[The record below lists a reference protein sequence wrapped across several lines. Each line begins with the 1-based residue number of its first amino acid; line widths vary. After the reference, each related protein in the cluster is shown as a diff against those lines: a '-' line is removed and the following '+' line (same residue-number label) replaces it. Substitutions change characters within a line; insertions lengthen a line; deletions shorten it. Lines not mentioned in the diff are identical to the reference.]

1 MQAKKTFYDPTFIPN
16 KERYF
21 MSVAKQVATGSN
33 HPIATG
39 GCIIVR
45 GNEILA
51 DGRSLLAEC
60 KVEIDCLTY
69 AIGTASKRGTPLA
82 GATVYTTRYPFSA
95 SVFQLY
101 LMGIKKI
108 VVLAHEWEPYYK
120 DEFRRSARL
129 ARELLISIEPLFDDE
144 DERFATNNQDR
155 EDEFQEKDLYTYS
168 PAETDGIS
176 TERYDEQINDSNDI
190 TL

>member
-1 MQAKKTFYDPTFIPN
+1 MKDKKTFYDPTFIPN
-16 KERYF
+16 KDRYF

-33 HPIATG
+33 HPIANG

-69 AIGTASKRGTPLA
+69 AIGTASKRGTPLV

-155 EDEFQEKDLYTYS
+155 EEEFRDKDLYAYS

-176 TERYDEQINDSNDI
+176 TERYDEQINDTNDI

>member
-1 MQAKKTFYDPTFIPN
+1 
-16 KERYF
+16 
-21 MSVAKQVATGSN
+21 
-33 HPIATG
+33 
-39 GCIIVR
+39 
-45 GNEILA
+45 
-51 DGRSLLAEC
+51 
-60 KVEIDCLTY
+60 
-69 AIGTASKRGTPLA
+69 
-82 GATVYTTRYPFSA
+82 
-95 SVFQLY
+95 
-101 LMGIKKI
+101 MGIKKI

-120 DEFRRSARL
+120 DEFRRAARL

-168 PAETDGIS
+168 PAEADGIS

>member
-1 MQAKKTFYDPTFIPN
+1 MKDKKTFYDPTFIPN
-16 KERYF
+16 KDRYF

-33 HPIATG
+33 HPIANG

-69 AIGTASKRGTPLA
+69 AIGTASKRGTPLV

-144 DERFATNNQDR
+144 DEPELCRYQDR
-155 EDEFQEKDLYTYS
+155 EEEFRDKDLYAYS

-176 TERYDEQINDSNDI
+176 TERYDEQINDTNDI